1 LVRIEY
7 QYQFI
12 DHAAFCVCKAG
23 KEHLLLPYIVDSFA
37 SSKTVRF
44 KDTIY
49 FSYDSNIMKDAVSV
63 DMTTLKESEKPFDES
78 NIVGMYIID
87 AREKF
92 ELKINPT

>member
-1 LVRIEY
+1 
-7 QYQFI
+7 
-12 DHAAFCVCKAG
+12 
-23 KEHLLLPYIVDSFA
+23 
-37 SSKTVRF
+37 
-44 KDTIY
+44 
-49 FSYDSNIMKDAVSV
+49 MKDAVSV